1 MDKRKILK
9 RIFRYSLLIC
19 FATFFALYMS
29 QSTGYVEYENSKQ
42 VALTEKQIKK
52 FEADVAAGK
61 KIDMEKYLKTN
72 EKNYQNVVSR
82 LGLKI
87 SDVAGSSVKKVV
99 ESGFKLL
106 SKLGE

>member
-9 RIFRYSLLIC
+9 RVFRYSLMIC
-19 FATFFALYMS
+19 FISFLALYMS
-29 QSTGYVEYENSKQ
+29 QRTGYVEYENSKQ

-61 KIDMEKYLKTN
+61 KIDMEQYLKTN
-72 EKNYQNVVSR
+72 EKNYQNVISR

-87 SDVAGSSVKKVV
+87 SKTAGGSVKTIV
-99 ESGFKLL
+99 ESGFKVL